1 MGPGVWVPCEGA
13 SAKTQGSRVDPGSG
27 PRLHDPPITASHS
40 EPWVALV
47 RQERDAP
54 AWLGRVWGAA
64 GSPQSPRRLP
74 FASPVPTFQCGSSGR
89 DTQETPLGSHVLSV
103 M

>member
-1 MGPGVWVPCEGA
+1 MKGRLQRRRGA
-13 SAKTQGSRVDPGSG
+13 EWTPGSG

-74 FASPVPTFQCGSSGR
+74 FASPVPTFQCGSGGR